1 MTKVDGSDDKLV
13 KKFSDLIAN
22 VLDTEIPSSDVKK
35 LDLGVETK
43 SDVDDNDNNDDDDDA
58 KQEPSSDVVL
68 LIKLT
73 TK

>member
-43 SDVDDNDNNDDDDDA
+43 SDVDDNDDDDDA

>member
-43 SDVDDNDNNDDDDDA
+43 SDDNDNEDDDDVE
-58 KQEPSSDVVL
+58 QEPSSDVVL

>member
-43 SDVDDNDNNDDDDDA
+43 SDDNDNDDDDDA